1 MKTRILIYAAL
12 LVVATGSIR
21 AEGDSKAAEVLAAA
35 RKAIGDK
42 KLEAL
47 KTLSV
52 EAQVM
57 RNVGA
62 TGATGPTGAMQLT
75 TDTEILLELPD
86 RYLRADTSS
95 GPMSGGFTSG
105 FNGDKVIRPAGA
117 NMAMAGGAMVIRMG
131 GPGPGGPGGPMPPP
145 GEKPSPEE
153 QERLDKAMLRSSRA
167 ELSRLMLGWFAA
179 THPSLSVEF
188 TYAGEAES
196 PDGKADVIDAKN
208 ADGFDARLFIDRET
222 RLPLMVTYRGPQP
235 RMVTAGGPI
244 RQAPPA
250 AQGHGAGEPAPG
262 RREMTEEERRK
273 VQEAA
278 EKQIEALR
286 NQPQATVEFTLFFDE
301 WRDVGGIKFPH
312 KLRRA
317 IGGDTNEEWTV
328 GKVKVNPKI
337 DPKKFEG

>member
-1 MKTRILIYAAL
+1 MTRIFMTCL
-12 LVVATGSIR
+12 LVAVLTATGSMR
-21 AEGDSKAAEVLAAA
+21 AAGDSKAAEVLAAA

-42 KLEAL
+42 KLDTL

-52 EAQVM
+52 EAQVQ
-57 RNVGA
+57 RNAGA
-62 TGATGPTGAMQLT
+62 VQLT

-95 GPMSGGFTSG
+95 GPMSAGFSSG

-117 NMAMAGGAMVIRMG
+117 NMAMAGGGMVIRM
-131 GPGPGGPGGPMPPP
+131 GGPGGPMPPP

-153 QERLDKAMLRSSRA
+153 QARMDKAMLRSSRT

-179 THPSLSVEF
+179 AHPSLSVEF

-196 PDGKADVIDAKN
+196 PDGKADVVDAKN
-208 ADGFDARLFIDRET
+208 ADGFNARLFIDRET

-235 RMVTAGGPI
+235 RVVTAGGPS
-244 RQAPPA
+244 RQAALPA
-250 AQGHGAGEPAPG
+250 AAGHGTAQQAPE
-262 RREMTEEERRK
+262 RREMTEEERKKARE
-273 VQEAA
+273 EA
-278 EKQIEALR
+278 ERQLEALGT
-286 NQPQATVEFTLFFDE
+286 QPQATVEFTLFFDD
-301 WRDVGGIKFPH
+301 WRDVGGIRFPH

-317 IGGDTNEEWTV
+317 VSGTTSEEWTV
-328 GKVKVNPKI
+328 GRVKVNPKI

>member
-1 MKTRILIYAAL
+1 MKTRILICAAL
-12 LVVATGSIR
+12 LAAAGGMR
-21 AEGDSKAAEVLAAA
+21 AEGDGKAAEVLAAA

-42 KLEAL
+42 KLDAL

-52 EAQVM
+52 EAQVQ
-57 RNVGA
+57 RNV
-62 TGATGPTGAMQLT
+62 GAMQLT

-117 NMAMAGGAMVIRMG
+117 SMGMAAGGMVIRMG
-131 GPGPGGPGGPMPPP
+131 GPGGPLPPP

-153 QERLDKAMLRSSRA
+153 QERLDKGMLRSSRV

-179 THPSLSVEF
+179 AHPSLSVEF

-196 PDGKADVIDAKN
+196 PDGKADVVDAKN
-208 ADGFDARLFIDRET
+208 ADGFSARLFIDRET

-235 RMVTAGGPI
+235 RVVTAGGPI

-250 AQGHGAGEPAPG
+250 AAGHGTAQQAPE
-262 RREMTEEERRK
+262 RREMTEEERKKAR
-273 VQEAA
+273 EEA
-278 EKQIEALR
+278 EKQLEALGT
-286 NQPQATVEFTLFFDE
+286 QLQATVEFTLFFDD

-312 KLRRA
+312 RMRRA
-317 IGGDTNEEWTV
+317 MSGATNEEWTV
-328 GKVKVNPKI
+328 GRVKVNPKI

>member
-1 MKTRILIYAAL
+1 MNKRIVMTCVLGAVLA
-12 LVVATGSIR
+12 ATGSMR
-21 AEGDSKAAEVLAAA
+21 AEGDSRAAEVIAAA

-47 KTLSV
+47 KTLTV
-52 EAQVM
+52 EAQVQ

-62 TGATGPTGAMQLT
+62 MQVT
-75 TDTEILLELPD
+75 TDTEILLDLPD
-86 RYLRADTSS
+86 RYLRADTST

-117 NMAMAGGAMVIRMG
+117 SMAMAGGGMVIRM
-131 GPGPGGPGGPMPPP
+131 GGPGGPMPPP

-153 QERLDKAMLRSSRA
+153 QERLDKAMLRNSRI

-179 THPSLSVEF
+179 AHPSLSVDF

-196 PDGKADVIDAKN
+196 PDGKADVVDAKN
-208 ADGFDARLFIDRET
+208 ADGFNARLFVDRET

-235 RMVTAGGPI
+235 RVVTAGGPI

-250 AQGHGAGEPAPG
+250 QGHGTAPAVPE

-273 VQEAA
+273 ARDDA
-278 EKQIEALR
+278 EKQLEALR
-286 NQPQATVEFTLFFDE
+286 NQPQATVEFTLFFDD
-301 WRDVGGIKFPH
+301 WRDVGGIRFPH

-317 IGGDTNEEWTV
+317 LSGDTNEEWTV

>member
-1 MKTRILIYAAL
+1 MKTRILICAAL
-12 LVVATGSIR
+12 LLAATGSMR
-21 AEGDSKAAEVLAAA
+21 AEGDSKATEVLAAA

-42 KLEAL
+42 KLDAL
-47 KTLSV
+47 KTLTV
-52 EAQVM
+52 EAQVQ
-57 RNVGA
+57 RNV
-62 TGATGPTGAMQLT
+62 GAMQLT

-117 NMAMAGGAMVIRMG
+117 NIAMAGGGMVIRMG
-131 GPGPGGPGGPMPPP
+131 GPGGPGGPMPPP

-153 QERLDKAMLRSSRA
+153 QERLDKAMLRNARI
-167 ELSRLMLGWFAA
+167 ELSRLMLGWFATA
-179 THPSLSVEF
+179 HPSLSVEF

-196 PDGKADVIDAKN
+196 PDGKADVVDARN
-208 ADGFDARLFIDRET
+208 ADGFNARLFIDRET

-235 RMVTAGGPI
+235 RVVTAGGPI

-250 AQGHGAGEPAPG
+250 AQGHGGAQAAPE
-262 RREMTEEERRK
+262 RREMTEEERKKARDD
-273 VQEAA
+273 A
-278 EKQIEALR
+278 ETQIEALR
-286 NQPQATVEFTLFFDE
+286 SRPQATVEFTLFFDD

-317 IGGDTNEEWTV
+317 MSGDTNEEWTI

-337 DPKKFEG
+337 DSKKFEG